1 MVENFGSAD
10 KENTEDLTSNCL
22 SLEGRQILLVD
33 DDADSRDFVSFVLV
47 QEGAKVIT
55 ATSGFEALQ
64 ILPQFPLDILISDIG
79 MPEMDG
85 YMLLREI
92 RSLPSEYNSNIPAIA
107 VTAYA
112 AELDQ
117 EKSLGFGFKSHVTK
131 PVDPDELVVIV
142 LQVLGGR
149 I

>member
-1 MVENFGSAD
+1 MVENFGTTD
-10 KENTEDLTSNCL
+10 KENRDDLTSNYL
-22 SLEGRQILLVD
+22 NLEGMQILLVD

-47 QEGAKVIT
+47 EEGAKVIT
-55 ATSGFEALQ
+55 AASGFEALQ
-64 ILPQFPLDILISDIG
+64 ILPKVPLDILISDIG

-117 EKSLGFGFKSHVTK
+117 EQALSAGFKTHVTK
-131 PVDPDELVVIV
+131 PVDPDELVAIV
-142 LQVLGGR
+142 LQVIKGG